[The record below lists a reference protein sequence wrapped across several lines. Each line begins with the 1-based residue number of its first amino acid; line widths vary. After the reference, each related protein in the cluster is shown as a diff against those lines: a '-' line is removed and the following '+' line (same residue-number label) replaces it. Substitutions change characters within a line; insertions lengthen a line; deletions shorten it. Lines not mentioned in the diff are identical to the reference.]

1 MKTNNTE
8 IINTEFDLAESTWEI
23 LADVQSD
30 YTNAKRAITIPIAQL
45 STLGAGVSSVVPA
58 FRTVTQTTAIDAHG
72 LYRLANEEV
81 GDVLKAAKDGNYWA
95 AFKTAN
101 NKSKMVKLKE
111 AEKLSVSNVTTL
123 PVNPATIMMAA
134 TLFAIE
140 KEIKEISAMEK
151 EIISF
156 LETEKQSEIEADI
169 ATLSE
174 VIEHYKLSWDNEHF
188 IASNH
193 KLVLD
198 IKRTARKNML
208 FYQKKMKNAMKN
220 ILPFT
225 VQKIAEDTL
234 KDLRK
239 KMQYYRLSL
248 YSFSMA
254 SFLEIILSG
263 NFKEETLE
271 QVRSEIEALSFE
283 YRDIFMSCS
292 MYLERM
298 AQSSVDT
305 GLLKGVGIASRTAG
319 NLVNSIPII
328 RKGPV
333 DNLLRHGGRFFKD
346 MAEDA
351 ERSIVSS
358 FGKLGDPGTGIYLRK
373 LEEMKQIFNHTT
385 EVLFDKEQIYLVAG

>member
-1 MKTNNTE
+1 MNTKNTDLIKTE
-8 IINTEFDLAESTWEI
+8 SDLAKSTWEM
-23 LADVQSD
+23 LEEAQSD
-30 YTNAKRAITIPIAQL
+30 YTNTKRAITVPIAQL
-45 STLGAGVSSVVPA
+45 STLGAGVSSALPT
-58 FRTVTQTTAIDAHG
+58 FRSVTQTTTIDAHG

-81 GDVLKAAKDGNYWA
+81 GDVLKKAKDGNFWA
-95 AFKTAN
+95 AFKTAEK
-101 NKSKMVKLKE
+101 KSKMVKLQE

-134 TLFAIE
+134 ALFAIE
-140 KEIKEISAMEK
+140 KELKEISAMEK

-174 VIEHYKLSWDNEHF
+174 IIAHYKLNWDNKHY

-193 KLVLD
+193 KMVLD

-208 FYQKKMKNAMKN
+208 FNQKKVNEALKNS
-220 ILPFT
+220 LPFT
-225 VQKIAEDTL
+225 VQMIAEEQL

-239 KMQYYRLSL
+239 RMQYYRLSL

-263 NFKEETLE
+263 NFKEENIDQIRT
-271 QVRSEIEALSFE
+271 EIETLSLE
-283 YRDIFMSCS
+283 YRDVFMRCS
-292 MYLERM
+292 EHLEKM

-305 GLLKGVGIASRTAG
+305 GLLKGVGIASRTVGA
-319 NLVNSIPII
+319 LVNSIPII
-328 RKGPV
+328 REGPV
-333 DNLLRHGGRFFKD
+333 DELLWHGGTFIKD

-351 ERSIVSS
+351 EKNIVSS

-373 LEEMKQIFNHTT
+373 MRDMTQIFNHTT